1 MRKLREWILT
11 LGVMAAVPSALMAG
25 PFSLPSNPFKAE
37 KTTNQEVAERIA
49 EALHSARLQGT
60 DIQIEYNRGVAT
72 LMGNVSD
79 ASQKA
84 KATAVVKE
92 ISGVKSVNNKLE
104 VTAAEPF
111 NAGTRQAAYFG
122 GPANPR
128 FSGIQQVSGE
138 EAAGVSNQEIAE
150 NIAAALGN
158 VGLSGYDIQIS
169 YQGGIAT
176 LSGAVASPQQRML
189 AEGVA
194 AKVAGVNQV
203 SNKLALPTAAPRQA
217 PAGAPAG
224 YPASYGVPQNYLPAA
239 YQQGPAMPTSA
250 YGMPGGA
257 ASNAVHN
264 SPNLPPHAFPSYG
277 AYPNYSAV
285 TYPKEYGASAWP
297 YIGPFYPYPQVPMG
311 WRKSSLTWDDGSW
324 ALEFDSKTDR
334 WWWFMQPKNW

>member
-11 LGVMAAVPSALMAG
+11 LGVMAAAPAALMAG
-25 PFSLPSNPFKAE
+25 PFSLPSNPFKSE
-37 KTTNQEVAERIA
+37 KTTNQDVAERIA
-49 EALHSARLQGT
+49 AALHTARLQGT

-72 LMGNVSD
+72 LMGSVSD
-79 ASQKA
+79 ANQKA

-92 ISGVKSVNNKLE
+92 VEGVKSVNNKLE
-104 VTAAEPF
+104 VTAANPF
-111 NAGTRQAAYFG
+111 DAGTRQASYFG
-122 GPANPR
+122 GTAQPR
-128 FSGIQQVSGE
+128 FGGIQQVSAE
-138 EAAGVSNQEIAE
+138 EAAGPSNQEVAE

-176 LSGAVASPQQRML
+176 LSGSVASPQQKMM

-194 AKVAGVNQV
+194 AQVAGVNQV
-203 SNKLALPTAAPRQA
+203 SNKLALTTAAPRQA
-217 PAGAPAG
+217 AAAAPAG
-224 YPASYGVPQNYLPAA
+224 YPAGYGVPQQYQPAA

-250 YGMPGGA
+250 YGMPGAA
-257 ASNAVHN
+257 ASNAVYN

-285 TYPKEYGASAWP
+285 TYPKQYGASAWP
-297 YIGPFYPYPQVPMG
+297 YIGPFYPYPQVPLG

-324 ALEFDSKTDR
+324 ALEFDSKTDK
-334 WWWFMQPKNW
+334 WWWFMSPKNW